1 MIIADVLITIV
12 VLLVLITVVVLLQSV
27 VTLPVV
33 AHVRAAIHPVVVE
46 EVLPVAQVVVAVVP
60 LEEDNRMECLP

>member
-1 MIIADVLITIV
+1 MIIADVLTTIV
-12 VLLVLITVVVLLQSV
+12 VLLVLITVVVLLQTV

-33 AHVRAAIHPVVVE
+33 ARVRAAIHPVVVV
-46 EVLPVAQVVVAVVP
+46 EVLPVAQVAAAAVP

>member
-12 VLLVLITVVVLLQSV
+12 VLLVLQTV